1 MAFVAA
7 LRKLV
12 PRQPHL
18 APLLP
23 AAPSRLLAP
32 LLPSAPSRLL
42 ATTVQQA
49 RERIFGWARPSKN
62 FTPFKSLSNLKRKG
76 LKGPSIVRYYPEPS
90 PVAKSLVISRG
101 FNEER
106 IEKNILN
113 RTMGRGPPKK
123 GAGASRPVCSVA
135 AAAADAGA
143 SGLRWRAGWSRS
155 VSSAAYLPRV
165 TKGW

>member
-1 MAFVAA
+1 MEAQKPASAPADVILHAAPRTSRRSRDALRAPLLSAA
-7 LRKLV
+7 LR
-12 PRQPHL
+12 
-18 APLLP
+18 
-23 AAPSRLLAP
+23 LAP

-49 RERIFGWARPSKN
+49 RERIFGWARTSKN

-123 GAGASRPVCSVA
+123 GAGK
-135 AAAADAGA
+135 
-143 SGLRWRAGWSRS
+143 RATRG
-155 VSSAAYLPRV
+155 
-165 TKGW
+165 KK

>member
-1 MAFVAA
+1 MESSASIENSFRGEADELAATSSPRGRGAMSFVAA

-12 PRQPHL
+12 PRQPRV

-23 AAPSRLLAP
+23 AAPSRLL
-32 LLPSAPSRLL
+32 LPAAPSRLL

-123 GAGASRPVCSVA
+123 GAGK
-135 AAAADAGA
+135 
-143 SGLRWRAGWSRS
+143 RATRG
-155 VSSAAYLPRV
+155 
-165 TKGW
+165 KK

>member
-1 MAFVAA
+1 MSFVAA
-7 LRKLV
+7 LRKLVV

-23 AAPSRLLAP
+23 AAPSR

-76 LKGPSIVRYYPEPS
+76 LKGPSIVRLRMFS
-90 PVAKSLVISRG
+90 MRSSLKPREITRLFATG
-101 FNEER
+101 D
-106 IEKNILN
+106 
-113 RTMGRGPPKK
+113 G
-123 GAGASRPVCSVA
+123 
-135 AAAADAGA
+135 
-143 SGLRWRAGWSRS
+143 SG
-155 VSSAAYLPRV
+155 
-165 TKGW
+165 

>member
-1 MAFVAA
+1 MATTSSSW
-7 LRKLV
+7 
-12 PRQPHL
+12 QPHL

-23 AAPSRLLAP
+23 A
-32 LLPSAPSRLL
+32 APSRLL

-123 GAGASRPVCSVA
+123 GAGK
-135 AAAADAGA
+135 
-143 SGLRWRAGWSRS
+143 RATRG
-155 VSSAAYLPRV
+155 
-165 TKGW
+165 KK

>member
-1 MAFVAA
+1 MYYSLQYATVCSDGRGAMSFVAA
-7 LRKLV
+7 LRKLAV
-12 PRQPHL
+12 SPRQL

-23 AAPSRLLAP
+23 AAPSRLLPA
-32 LLPSAPSRLL
+32 APSRLL

-123 GAGASRPVCSVA
+123 GAGK
-135 AAAADAGA
+135 
-143 SGLRWRAGWSRS
+143 RATRG
-155 VSSAAYLPRV
+155 
-165 TKGW
+165 KK

>member
-1 MAFVAA
+1 MNGGADASSLDEIAATRRAAMSFVAA

-23 AAPSRLLAP
+23 A
-32 LLPSAPSRLL
+32 APSRLL

-123 GAGASRPVCSVA
+123 GAGK
-135 AAAADAGA
+135 
-143 SGLRWRAGWSRS
+143 RATRG
-155 VSSAAYLPRV
+155 
-165 TKGW
+165 KK

>member
-1 MAFVAA
+1 MSSRRRARRAGAMSFVAA

-18 APLLP
+18 ANLT
-23 AAPSRLLAP
+23 RTTHLAP

-123 GAGASRPVCSVA
+123 GAGK
-135 AAAADAGA
+135 
-143 SGLRWRAGWSRS
+143 RATRG
-155 VSSAAYLPRV
+155 
-165 TKGW
+165 KK

>member
-1 MAFVAA
+1 MSFVAALRGRGAMSFVAA
-7 LRKLV
+7 LRKLAV
-12 PRQPHL
+12 SPRQL

-23 AAPSRLLAP
+23 A
-32 LLPSAPSRLL
+32 APSRLL

-123 GAGASRPVCSVA
+123 GAGK
-135 AAAADAGA
+135 
-143 SGLRWRAGWSRS
+143 RATRG
-155 VSSAAYLPRV
+155 
-165 TKGW
+165 KK

>member
-23 AAPSRLLAP
+23 A
-32 LLPSAPSRLL
+32 APSRLL

-123 GAGASRPVCSVA
+123 GAGK
-135 AAAADAGA
+135 
-143 SGLRWRAGWSRS
+143 RATRG
-155 VSSAAYLPRV
+155 
-165 TKGW
+165 KK

>member
-18 APLLP
+18 APLLPAAPSRLLLP

-123 GAGASRPVCSVA
+123 GAGK
-135 AAAADAGA
+135 
-143 SGLRWRAGWSRS
+143 RATRG
-155 VSSAAYLPRV
+155 
-165 TKGW
+165 KK

>member
-1 MAFVAA
+1 MARRRDPDLRRESAPPASSSSASTAA
-7 LRKLV
+7 A
-12 PRQPHL
+12 PTPPL
-18 APLLP
+18 APL
-23 AAPSRLLAP
+23 PSLGEREAEY
-32 LLPSAPSRLL
+32 AK
-42 ATTVQQA
+42 A

-123 GAGASRPVCSVA
+123 GAGKLLRSGRKGK
-135 AAAADAGA
+135 AGEDQD
-143 SGLRWRAGWSRS
+143 GGGRL
-155 VSSAAYLPRV
+155 L
-165 TKGW
+165 

>member
-1 MAFVAA
+1 MPSEKPTSRGAAPAISSGTMAFVAA

-23 AAPSRLLAP
+23 AAPSRLL
-32 LLPSAPSRLL
+32 LPAAPSRLL

-123 GAGASRPVCSVA
+123 GAGK
-135 AAAADAGA
+135 
-143 SGLRWRAGWSRS
+143 RATRG
-155 VSSAAYLPRV
+155 
-165 TKGW
+165 KK

>member
-1 MAFVAA
+1 MSSSEIVATLAGAMSFVAA
-7 LRKLV
+7 LRKLAV
-12 PRQPHL
+12 SPRQL
-18 APLLP
+18 AAARDNSLLTT
-23 AAPSRLLAP
+23 R

-123 GAGASRPVCSVA
+123 GAGK
-135 AAAADAGA
+135 
-143 SGLRWRAGWSRS
+143 RATRG
-155 VSSAAYLPRV
+155 
-165 TKGW
+165 KK

>member
-1 MAFVAA
+1 MRAAARRDRRRAGALSFVAA
-7 LRKLV
+7 LRKLAAS
-12 PRQPHL
+12 PRQL
-18 APLLP
+18 TPLLP
-23 AAPSRLLAP
+23 AAPSR

-123 GAGASRPVCSVA
+123 GAGK
-135 AAAADAGA
+135 
-143 SGLRWRAGWSRS
+143 RATRG
-155 VSSAAYLPRV
+155 
-165 TKGW
+165 KK